1 MFSQSDTA
9 KTMAEISRIDPQ
21 FNKDSFLKECEF
33 EIIPSVLEVSCTE
46 QRPCIGQLYKKMSS
60 GAQELR
66 ECRTQGGGVFEV
78 KISKYIDNLCV
89 CAKKHC
95 LVRWSL
101 ITCNECS
108 HQPSQVVFFSS
119 VLV

>member
-33 EIIPSVLEVSCTE
+33 EIIPSVLEVSCSE
-46 QRPCIGQLYKKMSS
+46 QRPCIGQLYKKMLS

-66 ECRTQGGGVFEV
+66 NCRTQRGMVYVVIIFKMFRQLV
-78 KISKYIDNLCV
+78 CV
-89 CAKKHC
+89 CKE
-95 LVRWSL
+95 
-101 ITCNECS
+101 TM
-108 HQPSQVVFFSS
+108 
-119 VLV
+119 